1 MRRLVAVFAGFG
13 VVVPESPAP
22 ECFKVLHS
30 SACGERQANH
40 ELSTKNHKLYNSQEE
55 IRCLGKGLFLRGT
68 YLMVNGN
75 PVGPEEKRPPQKKQA
90 KKPYTKPAFRFER
103 VFETQALSCG
113 KVHSHGTPCKLN
125 PKTS

>member
-1 MRRLVAVFAGFG
+1 MA
-13 VVVPESPAP
+13 VPESPAP

-30 SACGERQANH
+30 SACGSDRLIMNFQPRTTSCII
-40 ELSTKNHKLYNSQEE
+40 LRKRSS
-55 IRCLGKGLFLRGT
+55 CLGKSLFLRRT
-68 YLMVNGN
+68 YLMANGN
-75 PVGPEEKRPPQKKQA
+75 PVGPEEKRLTQKKQA